1 MSLISCFFPSFFL
14 AINCSIV
21 EQPKT
26 CKLTRVQDIN
36 GNMNTVINETS
47 ALLDGL
53 KNTSTNAISNQT
65 QSSPCLPY
73 WIVSATDVQYVYA
86 SDIVVTIVNIPFAF
100 FAFLVNLAVIVTI
113 IRTPLLHRPV
123 NVLLCSLATA
133 DCLTG
138 LVAQPVYASWRF
150 LLHHV
155 VDPCKLVH
163 LYQASKSLPFL
174 FVGCTFLNLA
184 ITSVERLYAVSKPI
198 AYAARITL
206 RGML

>member
-1 MSLISCFFPSFFL
+1 
-14 AINCSIV
+14 
-21 EQPKT
+21 
-26 CKLTRVQDIN
+26 
-36 GNMNTVINETS
+36 MNTVINETH

-53 KNTSTNAISNQT
+53 ENTSTNAISNQS
-65 QSSPCLPY
+65 QCSPCLPY
-73 WIVSATDVQYVYA
+73 WTVNATDVQYVYA

-184 ITSVERLYAVSKPI
+184 ITSVERLYAVSRPI
-198 AYAARITL
+198 AYSARVTL